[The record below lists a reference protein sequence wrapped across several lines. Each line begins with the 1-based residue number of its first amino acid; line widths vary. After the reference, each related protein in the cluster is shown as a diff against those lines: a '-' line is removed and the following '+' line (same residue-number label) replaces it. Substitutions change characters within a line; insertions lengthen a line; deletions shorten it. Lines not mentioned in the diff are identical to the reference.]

1 MVIWVKEF
9 SDFRIESLSAW
20 LKKSVKLKK
29 FSGFE
34 YIDETDFIVISN
46 KDTKVDK
53 DIHNDYNIV
62 VFEEIVDEVSI
73 QIMNYVNYNFDYY
86 YIRKSFKLAETS
98 NIENIITGSSYGRLD
113 VNEKDIPNAIN
124 LSLESQDMYY

>member
-73 QIMNYVNYNFDYY
+73 QIMNYVNYNLCYCLISEAY
-86 YIRKSFKLAETS
+86 VY
-98 NIENIITGSSYGRLD
+98 N
-113 VNEKDIPNAIN
+113 
-124 LSLESQDMYY
+124 